1 MFLGTWE
8 HAENKELLKELKV
21 KSVVTIH
28 NTPENLEVAK
38 GVKQLPIT
46 LADVESENI
55 LPHFSASFAW
65 MEAARQ
71 SKHRVLVHCG
81 AGVSRSAT
89 LVIAYLL
96 RRHGLSLS
104 AALAFCQRQR
114 AVVQPNDG
122 FMRALADFEREV
134 QRAGGPFVELGVE
147 LQAVVTTAAAV
158 AAEEYGDKKGK
169 SFGLVEDSYMDA
181 VELDAPSVAQ
191 LTPVAAVPAAI
202 PPAPAPAEKPTPKIM
217 VRPTHTHTHP
227 PFSRRGGPPGRL
239 KAIGPAEAAR
249 TDPLLRELYD
259 AGV

>member
-1 MFLGTWE
+1 MELCAALLVRSYPSEILPGFMFLGTWE
-8 HAENKELLKELKV
+8 HAEDKELLKELKV

-65 MEAARQ
+65 MEAAREA
-71 SKHRVLVHCG
+71 KHRVLVHCG

-96 RRHGLSLS
+96 RRHGLSLP

-134 QRAGGPFVELGVE
+134 QRAGGPFVELDVQ
-147 LQAVVTTAAAV
+147 LQAVTTAAGV
-158 AAEEYGDKKGK
+158 AAEEYGGKKGK
-169 SFGLVEDSYMDA
+169 SFGLVEDSYMDD

-191 LTPVAAVPAAI
+191 PTFVAAVPAAATI
-202 PPAPAPAEKPTPKIM
+202 APTPAPAEKPTPKIM
-217 VRPTHTHTHP
+217 VCPMHTHSHHQH
-227 PFSRRGGPPGRL
+227 
-239 KAIGPAEAAR
+239 
-249 TDPLLRELYD
+249 
-259 AGV
+259 